1 MTTTTLSATTAATYP
16 ATLFS
21 LAGREPVPPALSE
34 ATLIL
39 IDYQNE
45 YLAGPLAL
53 VGAEAAVERARAL
66 LAAARRAGTR
76 IVHVAHKGAP
86 GSFFDRAAERG
97 AFIDTLAPLP
107 TEAIVEKPRPNAFS
121 GTALADLVGPPGAK
135 IAGAKIIIAGFMTH
149 NCVSSTAR
157 AALDL
162 GYEITIAGDACATR
176 DLPFAT
182 GIVSARDLH
191 VAELA
196 ALADRHA
203 CVTDV
208 AALIEPRR

>member
-1 MTTTTLSATTAATYP
+1 MTTARP
-16 ATLFS
+16 PFTLFS
-21 LAGREPVPPALSE
+21 LAGREPAPPALGD

-45 YLAGPLAL
+45 YLSGPLTL
-53 VGAEAAVERARAL
+53 VDAEAAVERAGVL
-66 LAAARRAGTR
+66 LAAARQAGAK
-76 IVHVAHKGAP
+76 IIHVAHRGAAGGP
-86 GSFFDRAAERG
+86 FDRATERG
-97 AFIDTLAPLP
+97 AFIDALKPLP
-107 TEAIVEKPRPNAFS
+107 AEAIVEKPRPNAFS
-121 GTALADLVGPPGAK
+121 GTGLADLVGPSGTK
-135 IAGAKIIIAGFMTH
+135 VVIAGFMTH

-176 DLPFAT
+176 DLPSAT

-191 VAELA
+191 VAEVA
-196 ALADRHA
+196 ALADHHA
-203 CVTDV
+203 CVADV